1 MEFNNVTVIGGG
13 TLGSQIA
20 YMSAFHGK
28 NVTIWGRKESSL
40 DSAKERVSRW
50 AQAVKED
57 LGATEHQLND
67 AQDHLTYT
75 TDLSQA
81 LKDADLVI
89 EALPENVEIKKDF
102 YEKFAKL
109 ADPKTIVATNT
120 STLLPSQFADYTGR
134 PDKFLAYHFANEIWK
149 NNTAEIMSQSKTS
162 KELPKMFEKY
172 SREIGMVPLLVN
184 KEQPGYI
191 LNSLLVPFLTAG
203 VQLWV
208 KGISDP
214 QTIDKTWM
222 IATGSPMGP
231 FAFID
236 MIGLRTVYEIN
247 KMTKDSTSQKA
258 AELLKKMIDKGE
270 IGVESGKGFYT
281 YPHPDFKKAEF
292 LK

>member
-1 MEFNNVTVIGGG
+1 MEFKKVTVVGGG

-28 NVTIWGRKESSL
+28 DVTIWGRKDSSL
-40 DSAKERVSRW
+40 DHAKERIGRW

-57 LGATEHQLND
+57 LDATKAQLD
-67 AQDHLTYT
+67 AATNHLTYT
-75 TDLSQA
+75 TDLAKA
-81 LKDADLVI
+81 LKGADLVI
-89 EALPENVEIKKDF
+89 EALPENIETKKDF
-102 YEKFAKL
+102 YAKFAKL

-120 STLLPSQFADYTGR
+120 STLLPSQFADDTGR

-149 NNTAEIMSQSKTS
+149 NNTAEIMSQSKTD
-162 KELPKMFEKY
+162 KDLPAMFVKY

-203 VQLWV
+203 IQLWV

-214 QTIDKTWM
+214 RTIDKTWM

-231 FAFID
+231 FGFVD

-247 KMTKDSTSQKA
+247 KMTEDSTSQKA

-270 IGVESGKGFYT
+270 IGVEAGKGFYT
-281 YPHPDFKKAEF
+281 YPNPEYKKVDF